1 MEKYLYFRAV
11 AAQDADDGLAD
22 SIYIPAKRV
31 TSLVPTSTTAL
42 SIFFQSVLNEAGN
55 GTDDENVISDSITIT
70 CTQGKVKEVMRTIV
84 AAINSNKL
92 YTDGVI
98 VVADDVTTTYLTSPA
113 GADETVQGQYLHPD
127 ITACGAVDV
136 ATVLS

>member
-11 AAQDADDGLAD
+11 ADQDADDGSDD
-22 SIYIPAKRV
+22 SIYVPAKRV
-31 TSLVPTSTTAL
+31 TGLVPTSTTVL
-42 SIFFQSVLNEAGN
+42 TIFFESVLNEAGN
-55 GTDDENVISDSITIT
+55 GTDDENVISDSIALT

-92 YTDGVI
+92 YSDGVI
-98 VVADDVTTTYLTSPA
+98 VVADDVTTTYLTSSA
-113 GADETVQGQYLHPD
+113 SADETVVGKYLSPH
-127 ITACGAVDV
+127 ITACGATTV

>member
-1 MEKYLYFRAV
+1 
-11 AAQDADDGLAD
+11 
-22 SIYIPAKRV
+22 
-31 TSLVPTSTTAL
+31 
-42 SIFFQSVLNEAGN
+42 
-55 GTDDENVISDSITIT
+55 
-70 CTQGKVKEVMRTIV
+70 MRTIV

>member
-11 AAQDADDGLAD
+11 ADQDADDGLAD

>member
-11 AAQDADDGLAD
+11 ADQDADDGVAD
-22 SIYIPAKRV
+22 SVYIPARSI
-31 TSLVPTSTTAL
+31 TGLVPTSTTVL
-42 SIFFQSVLNEAGN
+42 TIFFESFNNEAGN
-55 GTDDENVISDSITIT
+55 GTDDENVISDSIPLT

-98 VVADDVTTTYLTSPA
+98 VVADDVTTTHETSSA
-113 GADETVQGQYLHPD
+113 SADETVVGKYLSPH
-127 ITACGAVDV
+127 ITACGATTV

>member
-1 MEKYLYFRAV
+1 MEKYLYFRSV
-11 AAQDADDGLAD
+11 DDQDADAALAN

-31 TSLVPTSTTAL
+31 TGLVPTSTTVL
-42 SIFFQSVLNEAGN
+42 TIFFESVLNEAGN
-55 GTDDENVISDSITIT
+55 GSDDENVISDSVALT

-92 YTDGVI
+92 YSDGVI
-98 VVADDVTTTYLTSPA
+98 VVADDVITTHETSIA
-113 GADETVQGQYLHPD
+113 GADETVTGKYISPH
-127 ITACGAVDV
+127 ITACAATTV